1 MHNPTKNRLLG
12 SLAVLLVALL
22 CAPSATS
29 QDSARAQQ
37 PTKDQ
42 KERHNGVLVSGHG
55 TAAFEPILMDVFD
68 ILGERGVAVANKGLE
83 RIDAQRVQ
91 GFMPLPELI
100 DMLPRVGADSLLYVK
115 VTPGMTDRAAT
126 VIFQCFGANGQIIWE
141 EKANDVLV
149 DGGNTMFHPNGWK
162 KRLAAHIGKPG
173 LALK

>member
-1 MHNPTKNRLLG
+1 MRSSSRNQLLVG
-12 SLAVLLVALL
+12 FVVLLIALV
-22 CAPSATS
+22 CMPYAMAQNPANS
-29 QDSARAQQ
+29 QQFVR
-37 PTKDQ
+37 DQ
-42 KERHNGVLVSGHG
+42 RGQHNGVLVSGHG
-55 TAAFEPILMDVFD
+55 TGAFEPILMDVFD

-83 RIDAQRVQ
+83 KIDAQRVQ

-126 VIFQCFGANGQIIWE
+126 VIFQCFDASGRMIWQ

-162 KRLAAHIGKPG
+162 KKLAGHIGKPG
-173 LALK
+173 LTLK